1 MRHHFALNAV
11 ANLCYSAYPLELN
24 RAQSD
29 LYLYLCDLLS
39 GFLLQHSYQSHYF
52 VTAKN
57 LAPRI
62 ASLLYAREKHLRL
75 GTYMYRTWL
84 LANPL
89 LSRPAVLPDL
99 LEAQQ

>member
-1 MRHHFALNAV
+1 MLLVCSSLF
-11 ANLCYSAYPLELN
+11 LCFISISSIFLLAFPLELT

-29 LYLYLCDLLS
+29 LYLYLCDLLC

-52 VTAKN
+52 VLGNN

-75 GTYMYRTWL
+75 GAFSLYL
-84 LANPL
+84 LI
-89 LSRPAVLPDL
+89 R
-99 LEAQQ
+99 